1 MQAPQTEGLVN
12 AIAADASDEIAR
24 LREKVELL
32 MSERVTPAVSA
43 VAAEVGAAAAS
54 ARDTVRGQADRLE
67 GAVKE
72 QPFVAIGLA
81 ALAGFL
87 VASLIR
93 R

>member
-1 MQAPQTEGLVN
+1 MQAPRTEAVVQ
-12 AIAADASDEIAR
+12 AIAADTSDEIAR

-32 MSERVTPAVSA
+32 MNERVTPAVSA
-43 VAAEVGAAAAS
+43 AAAEVSAAAAS

-81 ALAGFL
+81 ALAGFVL
-87 VASLIR
+87 ASLIR

>member
-1 MQAPQTEGLVN
+1 MQAPRTEAVVN
-12 AIAADASDEIAR
+12 TIAADASDEIAR
-24 LREKVELL
+24 LREKVEML
-32 MSERVTPAVSA
+32 MNERVTPAVSA
-43 VAAEVGAAAAS
+43 VAAEVEAAATS
-54 ARDTVRGQADRLE
+54 ACNTVRGQADRLE